1 MRASA
6 LYKMEEMINA
16 SNKCENDLMRTLDP
30 RVPPSSSSPY
40 RKWWV
45 PLLLLMEGERN
56 VSSLIALQNTI
67 EQGQDAYVRFKR
79 CTDVRGFILLMG
91 IEFEELQSARNNA
104 IKSKQKKKRCFIID
118 IICLFKSSRVQSF

>member
-1 MRASA
+1 MSAAQAMRASA
-6 LYKMEEMINA
+6 LFKMEEMINA
-16 SNKCENDLMRTLDP
+16 SNKCENDLLVTLDKKS
-30 RVPPSSSSPY
+30 PPSSSSPY

-91 IEFEELQSARNNA
+91 LEFEELQTARNNA
-104 IKSKQKKKRCFIID
+104 VKSKSIKMIN
-118 IICLFKSSRVQSF
+118 LHLNAMLL